1 MEDGSQE
8 NMNTRYKIL
17 DDIGLVKMVNYLT
30 KKANPIS
37 LATGVFDILH
47 VGHKRLLEEAVIGDE
62 YLFVGINSD
71 RAVKMLKGHDRPI
84 NSEMDRAEMMA
95 ALQCVGYVF
104 IIDSTRVTD
113 AIRTVR
119 PTKWYKGGD
128 YTLQT
133 LNKEEVKA
141 ANEVGA
147 DIVIV
152 PATAGYS
159 TTSILSR
166 I

>member
-1 MEDGSQE
+1 
-8 NMNTRYKIL
+8 MNTRYKIITH
-17 DDIGLVKMVNYLT
+17 DELVRVVNDMT
-30 KKANPIS
+30 KKAFTIS

-47 VGHKRLLEEAVIGDE
+47 VGHKRLLEEAAKGGC
-62 YLFVGINSD
+62 LFVGINSD
-71 RAVKMLKGHDRPI
+71 RAVKLFKGQDRPI
-84 NSEMDRAEMMA
+84 NTEIDRAEMVA

-133 LNKEEVKA
+133 LNQEEVKA

-152 PATAGYS
+152 PATTGYS